1 MIVYAVVIYDTIDHT
16 EDLLEIYSSKKVAS
30 AHKEFIL
37 LPQDKHRF
45 AVVRQIAVKDKFP

>member
-1 MIVYAVVIYDTIDHT
+1 MIVYTVVIYDTIDHT
-16 EDLLEIYSSKKVAS
+16 EDLLEIYSNKNAAN
-30 AHKEFIL
+30 AHKEFIS